1 MANTITLYSIS
12 ELLDKNF
19 FIPSYQ
25 RGYRWDKQ
33 QVEDLLND
41 IYSFALKPKKSE
53 KEFYCLQPIV
63 VKKCNDEIKQRNKL
77 QSDFDNNIWYE
88 VIDGQQ
94 RLTTIRILISY
105 LVNELYPGKTLFEV
119 HKKNPFVLEYETRTK
134 SNNFIDE
141 GRDSDETIDFF
152 FITEARK
159 SIKYWFDNSLY
170 IKDPQKAKEK
180 IRNTVIY
187 SLDDHEP
194 EGVVQV
200 IWYEIEDNPNGNDE
214 SDAIDTFIRINLG
227 KIPLTNSELIKALFL
242 QERKFYKDDEVQNEI
257 AKLKQFQIA
266 TAWDRIENSMQNED
280 FWWFI
285 NEGENKS
292 PAHID
297 FIFTLIKNVKISE
310 DPEVK
315 IRKELSVEEIYT
327 RKKTHP
333 TIEEIIGTDVNATF
347 RYFYK
352 NFENNIDFI
361 TLKKE
366 WDQVEHYFLTLEEWY
381 NNPIWYH
388 YIGYLIYCGV
398 PLLEIYKLTVFNF
411 EKKTKIITKTE
422 VTHALK
428 ERIKKHLKK
437 VKWSFNEDNVA
448 FVDVPFKN
456 SNKKM
461 IREILLLYNIEN
473 IVKQCEAK
481 TLLYKFPFRTF
492 KEIRNDNQEKT
503 SWDVEHID
511 SSTSNK
517 LTDRPSQVVWLQ
529 FALEEIDENESNAG
543 LIQRINDFI
552 QNNKSLQVFDV
563 LHAEV
568 VKLIGE
574 DINIEDL
581 KNSIGNLTLLD
592 AGTNRGYGNALFPTK
607 RKIIINK
614 DKLGVFIPIC
624 TKNVFLKYFDMTGS
638 KNIKWTEK
646 DIENY
651 RIDIEEALIEFL
663 PLKPIKTNEDEQ
675 V

>member
-105 LVNELYPGKTLFEV
+105 LVNELYPGKTLYAE
-119 HKKNPFVLEYETRTK
+119 HKINPFVLEYETRTK

-159 SIKYWFDNSLY
+159 SIKNWFDNSLQ
-170 IKDPQKAKEK
+170 IKDPRKAKEK
-180 IRNTVIY
+180 IRNTLIY
-187 SLDDHEP
+187 SLDDQES

-200 IWYEIEDNPNGNDE
+200 IWYEIEDNPSGNAE
-214 SDAIDTFIRINLG
+214 SNAIDTFIRINLG

-285 NEGENKS
+285 NEAENKI

-297 FIFTLIKNVKISE
+297 FIFTLIKDVKISKDLE
-310 DPEVK
+310 MK
-315 IRKELSVEEIYT
+315 LRKEMSVDEINI

-333 TIEEIIGTDVNATF
+333 TIEEIIGSDLNATF
-347 RYFYK
+347 RYFYL

-398 PLLEIYKLTVFNF
+398 PLLEIYNLTTYNS
-411 EKKTKIITKTE
+411 EKKQKIETKSE
-422 VTHALK
+422 VTQALK

-437 VKWSFNEDNVA
+437 VEWSINEDNVA
-448 FVDVPFKN
+448 FIDVPFSTK
-456 SNKKM
+456 NKKL
-461 IREILLLYNIEN
+461 IREIILLYNIEN
-473 IVKQCEAK
+473 IVKQCESK
-481 TLLYKFPFRTF
+481 TLLYKFPFKTF
-492 KEIRNDNQEKT
+492 KEIKNENQEKT

-517 LTDRPSQVVWLQ
+517 LTDRPSQVIWLK
-529 FALEEIDENESNAG
+529 FALDEIENNESNTI
-543 LIQRINDFI
+543 LIEKIDDFI
-552 QNNKSLQVFDV
+552 TNDKSAQVFDFLRSQV
-563 LHAEV
+563 IQ
-568 VKLIGE
+568 LIGE
-574 DINIEDL
+574 DENDEDL

-607 RKIIINK
+607 RKLIIKK

-624 TKNVFLKYFDMTGS
+624 TKNVFLKYFDSTGS
-638 KNIKWTEK
+638 KNLKWTEK
-646 DIENY
+646 DIESY
-651 RIDIEEALIEFL
+651 RIDIEEALQEFL
-663 PLKPIKTNEDEQ
+663 PLKPKSTQEDEQ
-675 V
+675 I